1 MSDRSQF
8 PDDTAVLVRF
18 PRTGAEEQGDR
29 GSWPWLPGTVVQQV
43 GPDEWQVLV
52 EAPELAEEDG
62 GELRYPVCYRDGSEL
77 RLRTA

>member
-1 MSDRSQF
+1 MSEFRF
-8 PDDTAVLVRF
+8 PDDAPVLVRF

-62 GELRYPVCYRDGSEL
+62 GELLYPVCYRDGSEL